1 MKMSMATILLIA
13 MSSSMMSD
21 RARLPETPGPELVTL
36 APGAWSYRASA
47 TWHHAGRQVDP
58 PRLALEDDDPCL
70 IMRHQVSRGEYA
82 ACVADGACLP
92 SGDGPVEEPQTHV
105 SWHDAQAYATWL
117 SEETGQTWRLPTDA
131 EWQRAAAERFT
142 DDALGDAELSDRW
155 LARYAKE
162 SEAEVDPVLRP
173 LGSWGTNSQ
182 GVADLGGNVWEWT
195 DSCVVTGALDS
206 SGRVLTQSD
215 YCGARVAEGPHRA
228 VVIDFI
234 RDARAGGCAAG
245 VPPEYLGFRLVR
257 ED

>member
-1 MKMSMATILLIA
+1 MKMSMAAVLLLAVTSTIPVYRVAPIGNV
-13 MSSSMMSD
+13 
-21 RARLPETPGPELVTL
+21 GPELVTL
-36 APGAWSYRASA
+36 APGGWSYRASG
-47 TWHHAGRQVDP
+47 TWHRDGRQVDP
-58 PRLALEDDDPCL
+58 PLLLLEDPQPL
-70 IMRHQVSRGEYA
+70 RIMRHQVSRGEYA

-92 SGDGPVEEPQTHV
+92 SGDGPADEPQTHV

-117 SEETGQTWRLPTDA
+117 SEENGQIWRLPTDA

-155 LARYAKE
+155 LARYAQE
-162 SEAEVDPVLRP
+162 SEATVDPVLRP
-173 LGSWGTNSQ
+173 LGGWGENSQ

-195 DSCVVTGALDS
+195 DSCVVTGALGA
-206 SGRVLTQSD
+206 SGEVIAESD

-228 VVIDFI
+228 MVIDFI

-257 ED
+257 EG